1 MFRPALTGFA
11 LVLVASLAQ
20 AAPPTNAAS
29 TQLKPN
35 LTPDHPPVPAPA
47 WVRKS
52 NADAM
57 TLMNVLAQFSPEFAS
72 RFGLPGYDTKVVDLK
87 PNVDQRT
94 MAALTQARDTL
105 QQDLAGEK
113 DPNVRQDLEIMIKA
127 ADRQIERIKL
137 DDQYLL
143 DYNDV
148 GEIIFQGE
156 FGLLQD
162 DVPAERRAHAV
173 DRDRKST
180 RLNSVTC

>member
-1 MFRPALTGFA
+1 MLKPALTA
-11 LVLVASLAQ
+11 LALALAASLAQ
-20 AAPPTNAAS
+20 AAPPAAS
-29 TQLKPN
+29 SAQARPN
-35 LTPDHPPVPAPA
+35 LTPDHPPVPAPV

-57 TLMNVLAQFSPEFAS
+57 VLMNVLAQFNPEFAS
-72 RFGLPGYDTKVVDLK
+72 RFGLPGYDTKVIDLK

-94 MAALTQARDTL
+94 IEAMTQARDTL
-105 QQDLAGEK
+105 QKDLASEK

-137 DDQYLL
+137 DDQYML

-156 FGLLQD
+156 FALLQD

-173 DRDRKST
+173 DRLK
-180 RLNSVTC
+180 C